1 MELKSVSFGRVIELV
16 NKETKRVLEDK
27 KFRMYVK
34 HALCKFDL
42 PADILISVS
51 VSDLGIYAIDD
62 NKIHA
67 ECSVSLKNKRDKR
80 TTYSG
85 FLKLNLTLI
94 WNKDKDCFNFDEADI
109 SNKENPDDEYMT
121 VTKYDLENCQES
133 VKYTYKLDNCLVY
146 LTTNTSDFKIEEDDK
161 NVDEYMDCIKGRLV
175 SIVDDNYDQYAMEA
189 EIDDLLSESLP
200 LEEEIDDD
208 IFRETNP
215 TSSLV
220 IYNEIEDKA
229 TIYITITQE
238 IDGPRDLSKV
248 ESRIESKN
256 LLKKAI

>member
-1 MELKSVSFGRVIELV
+1 
-16 NKETKRVLEDK
+16 
-27 KFRMYVK
+27 
-34 HALCKFDL
+34 
-42 PADILISVS
+42 
-51 VSDLGIYAIDD
+51 
-62 NKIHA
+62 
-67 ECSVSLKNKRDKR
+67 
-80 TTYSG
+80 
-85 FLKLNLTLI
+85 
-94 WNKDKDCFNFDEADI
+94 
-109 SNKENPDDEYMT
+109 
-121 VTKYDLENCQES
+121 
-133 VKYTYKLDNCLVY
+133 
-146 LTTNTSDFKIEEDDK
+146 
-161 NVDEYMDCIKGRLV
+161 MDCIKGRLV